1 MYGSPTSRNRNL
13 QPEDEEY
20 EDGDA
25 GSQELAHLVGEQRSQ
40 GRVKTFNIRGGAVL
54 STGATEG
61 RRWSTRLVN
70 PKRPFYALLVALL
83 AVGVFCAYMAIQE
96 RENASTMRQPHMR
109 GAPKLDRGE
118 TV

>member
-1 MYGSPTSRNRNL
+1 MG
-13 QPEDEEY
+13 DDAY

-25 GSQELAHLVGEQRSQ
+25 GSQELAHLVGEERAQ

-70 PKRPFYALLVALL
+70 PKRPFYALLCAL
-83 AVGVFCAYMAIQE
+83 VGIAIFCAYMAIQE
-96 RENASTMRQPHMR
+96 HENASTMRQPHMR
-109 GAPKLDRGE
+109 GAPKLDGRE
-118 TV
+118 TI